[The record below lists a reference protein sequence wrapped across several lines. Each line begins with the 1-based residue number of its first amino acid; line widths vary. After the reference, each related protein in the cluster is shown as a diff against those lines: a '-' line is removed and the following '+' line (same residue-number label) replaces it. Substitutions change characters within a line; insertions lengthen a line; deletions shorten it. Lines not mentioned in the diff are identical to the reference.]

1 MNLAQS
7 VRVAL
12 SSLGSNKLRTFLT
25 MLGIIIGVAA
35 VIALLSIGAGA
46 QASITANITR
56 IGTNVLTILPGQANQ
71 FGVRGGGTGA
81 NVQTLTYEDAQA
93 LKQDSQTIGLAAVSP
108 ERSGNAQVS
117 YNAANTNSRIAGAVP
132 DYQIVHDAAVARGD
146 FISDLDVSGA
156 TNVAVL
162 GSNVASTLFGSDDP
176 IGATIKI
183 KGIPFRV
190 VGVMESKGGG
200 GFGSPDDNIF
210 VPLTTS
216 LRKLF
221 GSRTAGVSGQPV
233 SSIAVKAVDDKAI
246 LSAVEQMKA
255 TLHQRHKLGLADDD
269 FNIQNQ
275 ADTLQALTQVT
286 TTLTIFLGAI
296 AGISL
301 LVGGIGIMNIMLVSV
316 TERTRE
322 IGIRK
327 AIGAKRGDI
336 LRQFLIEAVVMSVLG
351 GAIGVLLGVGISR
364 GVTAT
369 GLTTTIVSA
378 SSVVLSVSFSL
389 AIGLFFGI
397 YPAGR
402 AARLNPIDA
411 LRYE

>member
-56 IGTNVLTILPGQANQ
+56 IGTNVLTIQPGQANQ
-71 FGVRGGGTGA
+71 FGVRGGGTG
-81 NVQTLTYEDAQA
+81 
-93 LKQDSQTIGLAAVSP
+93 
-108 ERSGNAQVS
+108 
-117 YNAANTNSRIAGAVP
+117 
-132 DYQIVHDAAVARGD
+132 
-146 FISDLDVSGA
+146 
-156 TNVAVL
+156 TNVEVL
-162 GSNVASTLFGSDDP
+162 GSNVASTLFGADDP

-221 GSRTAGVSGQPV
+221 GSRAAGVSGQPV

-246 LSAVEQMKA
+246 LGAVEQMKA

-301 LVGGIGIMNIMLVSV
+301 LVGGIGIMNI
-316 TERTRE
+316 
-322 IGIRK
+322 
-327 AIGAKRGDI
+327 
-336 LRQFLIEAVVMSVLG
+336 
-351 GAIGVLLGVGISR
+351 
-364 GVTAT
+364 
-369 GLTTTIVSA
+369 
-378 SSVVLSVSFSL
+378 
-389 AIGLFFGI
+389 
-397 YPAGR
+397 
-402 AARLNPIDA
+402 
-411 LRYE
+411 